1 MKANFLGKWL
11 HNSLL
16 ETALCAL
23 VTSQFI
29 ITKSMG
35 YTDLIFNS
43 HGSSMSN
50 LRQFESGHAWEDRS
64 IKIS

>member
-29 ITKSMG
+29 ITMSMG

-43 HGSSMSN
+43 HGN